1 MPSPGQEGVPFL
13 DDITQYPA
21 GTQYA
26 PTIATDPWT
35 VQASIIQRLQYSQ
48 SQGNQGLAKVGI
60 AAYADRPET
69 WVSIPAAGQ
78 VLVGFAGSELPKA
91 NVRSIVE
98 IGDAASIITAFAD
111 GARADLIAMPTHGC
125 GRFRRMLVG
134 STTARVL
141 HDATVPVWTSAHA
154 TEPSHRAHPQ
164 PRTIL
169 AAIDLGPESRCVL
182 NTALELARDAA
193 AEVQVLHFAAEGQLD
208 PQQAVSRC
216 RELLND
222 LAKDDI
228 TAECGETGVTVEMAQ
243 AGEAVGD
250 VVRRVALACRAD
262 LAVIGRGSIRKGLFS
277 RLRANA
283 YEIVRDAP
291 CPVLSV

>member
-1 MPSPGQEGVPFL
+1 MHVIEPSPMLYSGQTPPML
-13 DDITQYPA
+13 YPIDYDTA
-21 GTQYA
+21 KSEA
-26 PTIATDPWT
+26 AH
-35 VQASIIQRLQYSQ
+35 V
-48 SQGNQGLAKVGI
+48 LA
-60 AAYADRPET
+60 
-69 WVSIPAAGQ
+69 
-78 VLVGFAGSELPKA
+78 GFASSELPKVDVSSVA
-91 NVRSIVE
+91 E

-111 GARADLIAMPTHGC
+111 GVRADLIAMPTHGC

-154 TEPSHRAHPQ
+154 TEASHRAHPQ

-169 AAIDLGPESRCVL
+169 AALDLGPESRSVL
-182 NTALELARDAA
+182 NTALELACDAA
-193 AEVQVLHFAAEGQLD
+193 AQVHVLHLAPEGQLD
-208 PQQAVSRC
+208 QQAASRC
-216 RELLND
+216 RDLLNE
-222 LAKDDI
+222 LAKDDM
-228 TAECGETGVTVEMAQ
+228 TTECGETEVTVEAAQ

-250 VVRRVALACRAD
+250 VVRRIALASRAD
-262 LAVIGRGSIRKGLFS
+262 LVVIGRGNIRKGGFS

>member
-1 MPSPGQEGVPFL
+1 VIYRHILFPVDFSDESKAVAPFVLSMARRFNASVALMHVIEPSPMLYSGETPPML
-13 DDITQYPA
+13 YPIDYDTAKSDA
-21 GTQYA
+21 GGA
-26 PTIATDPWT
+26 L
-35 VQASIIQRLQYSQ
+35 ASFASSQ
-48 SQGNQGLAKVGI
+48 
-60 AAYADRPET
+60 
-69 WVSIPAAGQ
+69 
-78 VLVGFAGSELPKA
+78 LPKVDVSSVA
-91 NVRSIVE
+91 E
-98 IGDAASIITAFAD
+98 IGDAASVITAFAD
-111 GARADLIAMPTHGC
+111 GVRADLIAMPTHGS

-154 TEPSHRAHPQ
+154 TEPTHRAHPQ
-164 PRTIL
+164 PRAIL

-193 AEVQVLHFAAEGQLD
+193 AQVQVLHLAPEGQLD
-208 PQQAVSRC
+208 PQQAGSRC
-216 RELLND
+216 RDLLNE
-222 LAKDDI
+222 LAKDDM
-228 TAECGETGVTVEMAQ
+228 TTECGETGVAVEMAQ

-250 VVRRVALACRAD
+250 VVRRVALAGRAD
-262 LAVIGRGSIRKGLFS
+262 LVVIGRGNIRKGAFS

>member
-1 MPSPGQEGVPFL
+1 MIYRNILFPVDFSDQSKAVAPFVLSMAQRFHANVTLMHVIEPSPMLYSGQTPPML
-13 DDITQYPA
+13 YPIDYDTA
-21 GTQYA
+21 K
-26 PTIATDPWT
+26 TD
-35 VQASIIQRLQYSQ
+35 
-48 SQGNQGLAKVGI
+48 
-60 AAYADRPET
+60 AD
-69 WVSIPAAGQ
+69 G

-250 VVRRVALACRAD
+250 VVRRVALAGRAD